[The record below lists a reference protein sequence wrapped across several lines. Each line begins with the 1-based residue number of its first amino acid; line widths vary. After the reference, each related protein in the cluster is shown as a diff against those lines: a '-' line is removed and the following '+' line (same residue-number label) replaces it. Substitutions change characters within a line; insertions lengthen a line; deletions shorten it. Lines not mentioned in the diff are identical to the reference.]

1 MAKKEVDSKKSEV
14 KCDPV
19 KETAKDVLCALITAT
34 ENEDDTQAV
43 VRRAYEIAE
52 AFENY
57 KINLD

>member
-1 MAKKEVDSKKSEV
+1 MAKKASSEKSEI

-43 VRRAYEIAE
+43 VERAYEIAE

-57 KINLD
+57 KIN